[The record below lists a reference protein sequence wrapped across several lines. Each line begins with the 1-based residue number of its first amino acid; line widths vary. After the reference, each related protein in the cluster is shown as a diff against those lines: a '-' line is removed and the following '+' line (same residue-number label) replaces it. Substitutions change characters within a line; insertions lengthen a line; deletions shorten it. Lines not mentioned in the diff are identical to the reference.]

1 VQFYTFFNL
10 GNRSR
15 GWSTPRPG
23 RFTSGKETRYPFYKT
38 LGGPKGRSGR
48 VRESPHNPG
57 FDPKI
62 VQPVANR
69 YTAPAILAHGDVRI
83 NITLWRVRVITVPSK
98 KQNVL
103 HILSLYLYPW
113 LSSKQ
118 CACSVLYC
126 PTVFFQNCL
135 INGTIFGKTLF
146 NITCL
151 F

>member
-10 GNRSR
+10 GDRR
-15 GWSTPRPG
+15 GGWSTPRPD
-23 RFTSGKETRYPFYKT
+23 RFTSGRDPVPFYKT
-38 LGGPKGRSGR
+38 LGGPQGKSGR
-48 VRESPHNPG
+48 VRESPHNPR
-57 FDPKI
+57 FDSQT

-69 YTAPAILAHGDVRI
+69 YTAFAILAHGDVRI
-83 NITLWRVRVITVPSK
+83 NITLCRVRVTTVAA
-98 KQNVL
+98 QNQYVL
-103 HILSLYLYPW
+103 HILSVYIYPW

-118 CACSVLYC
+118 CACAVIYY

-146 NITCL
+146 NATCL